1 MRILATMFLLK
12 HYRQV
17 RFGKNPLRF
26 LLKTMRLP
34 TDQLLRAADAVQR
47 FGAENFYR

>member
-1 MRILATMFLLK
+1 MRILATVYLLK
-12 HYRQV
+12 HYRRV
-17 RFGKNPLRF
+17 RCGKHPLRF

-34 TDQLLRAADAVQR
+34 TEELLRTADAVWR